1 MPPKAT
7 NAEIDAKLDEL
18 RQFVRDQRET
28 LSARRATTLVKSS
41 RQNQSADE
49 CKWYMFLCK
58 TAAAFTQE
66 QAEHLKQTFALLG
79 TVSNASTAGVPPP
92 SSDEAEVLSRSV
104 VPPPTDSA
112 SAAASSSTQNNK
124 TRGAT
129 KRVPSVATKPNAET
143 TVPASKRRKSEHE
156 SLDASSVAKPPT
168 VKHKN
173 HKASSAIP
181 PTQRPRTG
189 ETDQNTETNKTKRT
203 VEDCASCMSSTHGS
217 SRQRPFT
224 CAKTTLTRTGSL

>member
-79 TVSNASTAGVPPP
+79 AVSNASTAGVPPP

-104 VPPPTDSA
+104 VDCIA
-112 SAAASSSTQNNK
+112 LQIWDIEKAFRERQGGASSPAVLPDSHMLVGGRTEAIRNNCLLPK
-124 TRGAT
+124 MTWDYR
-129 KRVPSVATKPNAET
+129 
-143 TVPASKRRKSEHE
+143 EH
-156 SLDASSVAKPPT
+156 SS
-168 VKHKN
+168 
-173 HKASSAIP
+173 
-181 PTQRPRTG
+181 
-189 ETDQNTETNKTKRT
+189 
-203 VEDCASCMSSTHGS
+203 
-217 SRQRPFT
+217 
-224 CAKTTLTRTGSL
+224 